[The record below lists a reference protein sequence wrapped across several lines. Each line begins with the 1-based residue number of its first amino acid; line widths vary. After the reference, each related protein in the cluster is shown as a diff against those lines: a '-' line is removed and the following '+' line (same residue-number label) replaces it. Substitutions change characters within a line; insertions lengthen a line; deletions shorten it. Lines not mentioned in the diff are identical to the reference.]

1 MSAMG
6 KRVVFVRKGVVEL
19 EEFELGEPQENE
31 VLINVKAQ
39 LMNTGTELANL
50 AGITKAIELGEATY
64 PIRPGCLGA
73 GEVAMVGPGV
83 TDLKAGDRV
92 LGGSHHATPTIS
104 RREAV
109 QRIPGGV
116 SFEEA
121 AFAGLS
127 AVGIQGIRIGQP
139 QLGEVVVTIG
149 VGIIGALAFQFAKMC
164 GAGMVVAVD
173 LSPNRLRMAR
183 ELGADETINPSETDV
198 PAALSRLTGGE
209 MADLVIEATGNPRA
223 FPMALKLAR
232 ERGRIVALGSPR
244 GNVPELDLYTEL
256 HCKGLMLLGAHNATH
271 PAVETPYNR
280 WTQARDARLALELIR
295 KKKLL
300 AAQMIT
306 HRFPFDDAAKAYQM
320 LVEDRTQAL
329 GVIFVR

>member
-1 MSAMG
+1 MSATD

-19 EEFELGEPQENE
+19 EEFELREPQENE
-31 VLINVKAQ
+31 VLIDVKAQ

-50 AGITKAIELGEATY
+50 AGITKAIERGEVTY
-64 PIRPGCLGA
+64 PIRPGGSGA
-73 GEVAMVGPGV
+73 GEVVAVGPGV
-83 TDLKAGDRV
+83 TDLKVGDRV
-92 LGGSHHATPTIS
+92 LGGGQHATRAIS
-104 RREAV
+104 RREAAR
-109 QRIPGGV
+109 RIPEGL

-121 AFAGLS
+121 TFAGLS
-127 AVGIQGIRIGQP
+127 TVGMQGIRIGQP
-139 QLGEVVVTIG
+139 QLGEVVVIIG
-149 VGIIGALAFQFAKMC
+149 LGIIGALALQFAKMC

-173 LSPNRLRMAR
+173 LSSNRLRMAR
-183 ELGADETINPSETDV
+183 ELGADEAINPSETDA
-198 PAALSRLTGGE
+198 PEALSKLTGGE
-209 MADLVIEATGNPRA
+209 MADLVIEATGNPRT

-256 HCKGLMLLGAHNATH
+256 HCKGLILLGAHNMTH

-280 WTQARDARLALELIR
+280 WTRARDAQLALELIR
-295 KKKLL
+295 KRKLP

-306 HRFPFDDAAKAYQM
+306 HRFPFDDAVKAYKM
-320 LVEDRTQAL
+320 LVDDRTQAL